1 MNASLEEITHFKMID
16 AEKIEGIL
24 LLDKPH
30 SKTAFYLVK
39 YLRSLTKVSKI
50 GHCGTLDPFATGL
63 MVMLI
68 GSRFTK
74 LSDHFLNSS
83 KAYETTIE
91 LGSITTTFDP
101 EGEKTLVSDKIPSLE
116 EIESA
121 IECFQG
127 TILQTPPMFS
137 AKKVNGQKLCDL
149 ARKGVTVERKA
160 CTVQLKITLLSYEY
174 PHLKLHIEC
183 SKGTYIRSL
192 GHDLG
197 QKLGTGAYLTE
208 LRRVASGKF
217 SLDQALSLDDL
228 ENNLALLSNHLI
240 KTVE

>member
-1 MNASLEEITHFKMID
+1 MSVNLEEIALLKMTHE
-16 AEKIEGIL
+16 EKIEGIL
-24 LLDKPH
+24 LIDKPH

-39 YLRSLTKVSKI
+39 RLRTLTKVSKI

-68 GSRFTK
+68 GSKFTK
-74 LSDHFLNSS
+74 LSDQFLNCG
-83 KAYETTIE
+83 KAYDTTLE

-101 EGEKTLVSDKIPSLE
+101 EGEKTFVSDRVPTLSEVQLA
-116 EIESA
+116 IES
-121 IECFQG
+121 FQG

-137 AKKVNGQKLCDL
+137 AKKINGQKLCDL
-149 ARKGVTVERKA
+149 ARKGVTVERKPCA
-160 CTVQLKITLLSYEY
+160 VQVKIELISYQY
-174 PHLKLHIEC
+174 PHIKLHVEC

-208 LRRVASGKF
+208 LRRVTSGRF
-217 SLDQALSLDDL
+217 SLNQALSLTDL
-228 ENNLALLSNHLI
+228 ENNLSSISNHLI